1 VTTTK
6 ENVSNSVRTLMRL
19 RGMSS
24 MSELAELLDMN
35 PEYMPRKVREGR
47 WLLEDLDAL
56 SAIFG
61 VTVSAIVSGEDL
73 AKRPYAPGPEKQKLF
88 EVTFSLEGGAKLV
101 CLEEAASSGDAIK
114 SITGV
119 WAPPEEVTNIS
130 TKEKRY
136 FQVHIPSL
144 EGK

>member
-1 VTTTK
+1 VNTR
-6 ENVSNSVRTLMRL
+6 ENVSESVRALMGL
-19 RGMSS
+19 RGMNS
-24 MSELAELLDMN
+24 MSELAELLDVH

-47 WLLEDLDAL
+47 WTLEDLDVLSEIFEVTPAAL
-56 SAIFG
+56 
-61 VTVSAIVSGEDL
+61 VSGENL
-73 AKRPYAPGPEKQKLF
+73 AQRPTFPGKQRLF
-88 EVTFSLEGGAKLV
+88 EVIFTLEGGAKLV
-101 CLEEAASSGDAIK
+101 CLEEAGSSGDAIK

-144 EGK
+144 EGQR